1 MRNLYRSILVVLLFL
16 GTNLCL
22 GQLVIG
28 KEMATNESVLLE
40 FGQDNKGLI
49 LPSVIDAPNS
59 VGGTMIFSLEQKSV
73 LVKEEKNNG
82 VATNWTNL
90 SINEQEGK
98 VHDFSNLGE
107 DIIVDSTGV
116 ILGSDTS
123 SKPGILVLES
133 TEKVLVLPK
142 VNQAHNDI
150 VSPIAGTILYDTSS
164 AMLAVFDG
172 NNWSYWN

>member
-1 MRNLYRSILVVLLFL
+1 MSNLYTSILIVLVYLVS
-16 GTNLCL
+16 NLCL

-59 VGGTMIFSLEQKSV
+59 VAGTMIFSIEQKSV

-98 VHDFSNLGE
+98 VHSFTNQGE
-107 DIIVDSTGV
+107 DIIEDKTAV

-123 SKPGILVLES
+123 TKPGILVLES

-142 VNQAHNDI
+142 VNQAQNDI
-150 VSPIAGTILYDTSS
+150 VSPIAGTILYDASS